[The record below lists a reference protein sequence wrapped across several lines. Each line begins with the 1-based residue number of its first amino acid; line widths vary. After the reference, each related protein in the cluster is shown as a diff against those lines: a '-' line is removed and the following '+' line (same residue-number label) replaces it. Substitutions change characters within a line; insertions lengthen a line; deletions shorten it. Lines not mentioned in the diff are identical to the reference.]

1 MGPIAVTFRDKN
13 SLQEIQLWQNYPV
26 VGPRSA
32 CSSKLSIVNQ
42 NQNQIAKAYLKAA
55 ERR

>member
-1 MGPIAVTFRDKN
+1 MGPIAVAFRDKN

-42 NQNQIAKAYLKAA
+42 NEIAKAYLKAA